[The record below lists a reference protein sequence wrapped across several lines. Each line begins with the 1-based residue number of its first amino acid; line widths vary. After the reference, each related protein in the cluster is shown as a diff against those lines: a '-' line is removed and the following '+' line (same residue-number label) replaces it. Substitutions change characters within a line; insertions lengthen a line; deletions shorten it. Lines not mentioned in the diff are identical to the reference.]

1 MEDSIED
8 SIEDSTENAIG
19 YSMKYPIE
27 DSIEYPIPYSI
38 EHAIWILH
46 KMCYFILFC
55 ATYSVYEKTPKI
67 KISSRI
73 KNIY

>member
-1 MEDSIED
+1 
-8 SIEDSTENAIG
+8 
-19 YSMKYPIE
+19 MKYPIE
-27 DSIEYPIPYSI
+27 DSIEYPIPYST
-38 EHAIWILH
+38 EHAIWVLH
-46 KMCYFILFC
+46 KMCYLILFC